1 MGTVT
6 TVISAMIRKE
16 YTGRRN
22 NSLLK
27 CGWGWEEVCA
37 VSKTSHGKEE
47 VSIPSR
53 EARARQGF
61 FPLRK

>member
-27 CGWGWEEVCA
+27 CGGRKCVQLA
-37 VSKTSHGKEE
+37 KL
-47 VSIPSR
+47 PM
-53 EARARQGF
+53 AR
-61 FPLRK
+61 RK